1 MEAPP
6 EIPRRLA
13 QVPSELD
20 TNEDWGMLPE
30 PDKADEE
37 EVVRRLWPARDDRI
51 AVYVQE
57 AGTRIGLEGERLAI
71 VTRAGQRTEAK
82 LSNTSHVMLL
92 GNVQVTTQA
101 LRALLE
107 RGIPVTFATTGGWV
121 YGRATGHDTKN
132 VELRVAQH
140 AAAAD
145 VEGCLR
151 VAKGLIAS
159 KIRNSRTLLR
169 RNHAEPS
176 AITLGELE
184 ILAKKAEKAESR
196 ESLLGIEGAA
206 ARLYFRSFSGMLRGP
221 AAALG
226 DFDFESRNRRP
237 PKDPLNALLSL
248 SYSLLTKDML
258 LAVQAAGLDP
268 LLGFYHQPRFGRP
281 ALALDLM
288 EEFRP
293 ILADSIVL
301 NVINN
306 GVVKGSSFVRVA
318 DAVSLTDA
326 ARKDVMKAHE
336 RRLDEL
342 VTHPVFG
349 YRLSYRRV
357 LEVQARLL
365 GRLLLGEV
373 ETYPAFRTR

>member
-1 MEAPP
+1 M
-6 EIPRRLA
+6 
-13 QVPSELD
+13 
-20 TNEDWGMLPE
+20 
-30 PDKADEE
+30 
-37 EVVRRLWPARDDRI
+37 
-51 AVYVQE
+51 
-57 AGTRIGLEGERLAI
+57 
-71 VTRAGQRTEAK
+71 
-82 LSNTSHVMLL
+82 
-92 GNVQVTTQA
+92 
-101 LRALLE
+101 
-107 RGIPVTFATTGGWV
+107 
-121 YGRATGHDTKN
+121 
-132 VELRVAQH
+132 
-140 AAAAD
+140 
-145 VEGCLR
+145 
-151 VAKGLIAS
+151 
-159 KIRNSRTLLR
+159 
-169 RNHAEPS
+169 
-176 AITLGELE
+176 
-184 ILAKKAEKAESR
+184 
-196 ESLLGIEGAA
+196 
-206 ARLYFRSFSGMLRGP
+206 
-221 AAALG
+221 
-226 DFDFESRNRRP
+226 
-237 PKDPLNALLSL
+237 NALLSL

-306 GVVKGSSFVRVA
+306 GVVKASSFVKVA